1 MCRALGVRVVS
12 RDGRPSTGNIYN
24 IITVTTII
32 FPARSFR
39 PNTFPSQSHPNL
51 LPRLTS
57 LISIHTHTHTHSSHP
72 SLRHASVDPCL
83 FITVAFPISRCKSKH
98 SSSAPRTQSPT
109 RPCHYSSTR
118 PFSRPPTPPKSRL
131 NSVPTNGSLRSVRP
145 PSPLTRSLMFFLL
158 GGLCQRFYP
167 PHVFCKRAFDCVLMA
182 VAVWN
187 VPRESLSFDHARMSR
202 RLPWPRKTPLRG
214 VER

>member
-1 MCRALGVRVVS
+1 MDRNLKSSDVLGCSSWVRFLKCGRLVICRALRDVS
-12 RDGRPSTGNIYN
+12 RDGRPSTDGKYN

-57 LISIHTHTHTHSSHP
+57 LHIHIYTHTHCCHP
-72 SLRHASVDPCL
+72 SLRHDSVDPCL

-118 PFSRPPTPPKSRL
+118 PFSRPPTLPKSRL
-131 NSVPTNGSLRSVRP
+131 NSVPTNGSLRSPDPVPYVFPRCSSVTSALP
-145 PSPLTRSLMFFLL
+145 FVVLAVLPTPRFLQA
-158 GGLCQRFYP
+158 GL
-167 PHVFCKRAFDCVLMA
+167 
-182 VAVWN
+182 
-187 VPRESLSFDHARMSR
+187 
-202 RLPWPRKTPLRG
+202 
-214 VER
+214 

>member
-1 MCRALGVRVVS
+1 VRFLKCGRLVICRGLRVVT
-12 RDGRPSTGNIYN
+12 RRATVDGKYN

-57 LISIHTHTHTHSSHP
+57 LIPIHTHTHSSHL
-72 SLRHASVDPCL
+72 SLRHDSVDPCL
-83 FITVAFPISRCKSKH
+83 FITVASPISRCKSKH

-118 PFSRPPTPPKSRL
+118 PFSRPPTPPRSRL
-131 NSVPTNGSLRSVRP
+131 NSVPTNGSLRSPNPVPYVFPRCSSVTSALP
-145 PSPLTRSLMFFLL
+145 FVVLAVLPTPCFLQA
-158 GGLCQRFYP
+158 GL
-167 PHVFCKRAFDCVLMA
+167 
-182 VAVWN
+182 
-187 VPRESLSFDHARMSR
+187 
-202 RLPWPRKTPLRG
+202 
-214 VER
+214 